1 MPSFTE
7 ILTAPDEELVRI
19 FYKTS
24 TGEETDFI
32 KRINMV
38 AAQLELNHSQLVCA
52 LGFNKHIRELTDIQ
66 QQLGFRS
73 FKLLTYRMHELFTT
87 DTYTQLP
94 IDNILDIYS
103 ERLEDQEVLDTLR
116 ELLRPR
122 LEHIEADIEKSDD
135 PAHII
140 SYKMEIHSIYTSGIA
155 DKEFADDRLS
165 KNIGKYRLMAN
176 EANVIIEAGYHPPS
190 NLFFMDS
197 LSSEEKSDLIEAG
210 HINKDMIKNRLQNV
224 NISEE
229 ERDILEE
236 HI

>member
-7 ILTAPDEELVRI
+7 ILTAADEDLVRI
-19 FYKTS
+19 FYKTN

-52 LGFNKHIRELTDIQ
+52 LGFNKHIRDLTDIQ

-122 LEHIEADIEKSDD
+122 LEHIEADIAKTDD
-135 PAHII
+135 PMHIM

-155 DKEFADDRLS
+155 DKEFADDRLN
-165 KNIGKYRLMAN
+165 KNIGEYRLMAN

-190 NLFFMDS
+190 NLFFMET
-197 LSSEEKSDLIEAG
+197 LSAEEKSDLIEAG

-229 ERDILEE
+229 EREILEE